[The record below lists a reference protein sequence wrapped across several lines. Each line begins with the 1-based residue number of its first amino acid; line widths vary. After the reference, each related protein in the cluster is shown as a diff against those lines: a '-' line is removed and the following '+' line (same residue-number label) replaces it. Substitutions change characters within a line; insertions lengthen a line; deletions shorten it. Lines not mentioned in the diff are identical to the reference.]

1 MPDKLSITW
10 GKFQS
15 NLSST
20 FSSLRSSQY
29 FTDVTL
35 VSDDLQQVEAHKLV
49 LTACSGYFGSILKRS
64 THPHPLL
71 CLEGV
76 SSAQLSHI
84 LQYIYNGEIML
95 NQEDVE
101 QFLTIA
107 KRLRLQ
113 GLTSNDDQESKP
125 HSETEEMTIRQE
137 EYKNLQG
144 KIDVCVDMEEEEL
157 LEEKLEAVGET
168 DNPTQRELEERRP
181 ELSLSKNLIIPNN
194 LYLKNGIIQ
203 SYNDRSEMDEVDYG
217 NDSDNIE
224 SDIHDITVEDASSR
238 PHFANRP
245 DLAEYFQDQSDEERK
260 NIKEKDTC
268 FINLLIAVRHK
279 IEQDAKDFHRIKF
292 SPLIEALVS
301 QNKFSTYGW
310 SSVKDKGHYMKKDV
324 AKLISDRSIGKEL
337 SSDHISKFTKRICEE
352 EIDLIIKAIKAIGGK
367 IFNNCEAQA
376 KGKVK
381 VRSLYPN
388 PYKLL

>member
-15 NLSST
+15 NLLKTLKSSE
-20 FSSLRSSQY
+20 Y

-49 LTACSGYFGSILKRS
+49 LAACSGYFGSILKTN

-95 NQEDVE
+95 NQDDVE

-113 GLTSNDDQESKP
+113 GLTSDDDQESKP
-125 HSETEEMTIRQE
+125 HSETEEITIIQE
-137 EYKNLQG
+137 EYKTLQG
-144 KIDVCVDMEEEEL
+144 NIEDVL
-157 LEEKLEAVGET
+157 KLEAVEET
-168 DNPTQRELEERRP
+168 DNPTQRELEERRQ
-181 ELSLSKNLIIPNN
+181 ELSISQNRIIPNH
-194 LYLKNGIIQ
+194 LYLKHGIIQ
-203 SYNDRSEMDEVDYG
+203 NYNDRSEMDEVDYG
-217 NDSDNIE
+217 SDSDNVE
-224 SDIHDITVEDASSR
+224 SDINDITVEDASSR
-238 PHFANRP
+238 THFANPP
-245 DLAEYFQDQSDEERK
+245 DLAEHFEEDEERK

-268 FINLLIAVRHK
+268 FINLLIAVRQK
-279 IEQDAKDFHRIKF
+279 IEQDAKDFHKIKF
-292 SPLIEALVS
+292 APLIEALVS
-301 QNKFSTYGW
+301 KNKFSTYGW
-310 SSVKDKGHYMKKDV
+310 NSVKDKGHHMKKAV

-337 SSDHISKFTKRICEE
+337 SSAHISKFTKKICEE
-352 EIDLIIKAIKAIGGK
+352 EIDLIIKAIEANGRKMQRTFSTK
-367 IFNNCEAQA
+367 HFNNCEAQA
-376 KGKVK
+376 PGKVK

-388 PYKLL
+388 PYKLF